1 MLEKINSPEDLK
13 KLNIEE
19 KEQLAKEIREYI
31 LNVVSEN
38 GGHLASNLGVVEL
51 TIALHSVFNVPTD
64 KIVWDVGH
72 QTYVHKI
79 LTGRREQLKTIRKLD
94 GLAGFPKTN
103 ESDCDCFNTGHS
115 STSISAALGMARARD
130 LEGKNN
136 SVIAVIGDGALTG
149 GMALEAL
156 NDAGY
161 SNTKMTVILNDN
173 EMSIS
178 KNIGGLNMF
187 LSKLRTKKL
196 YAKSSLSAKKVIIK
210 IPVVGKPFVKIVQRV
225 KRSIKQLII
234 PKMFF
239 EDIGFTYLGPV
250 DGHNIEQL
258 QNIMQLSKQ
267 VEAPVLIHVLTK
279 KGKGYKIAEENP
291 DKFHAT
297 SPFNIETGKPKK
309 EKKPDYSKVFGEKIV
324 EMAKKDSRIVAIT
337 ASMKDGTGLT
347 KFQKEFPNRFFD
359 MGIAEANMMSTS
371 AGMATTGKVPFASTF
386 AVFAAGRSY
395 DQIRNSICYPNLN
408 VKICS
413 THSGI
418 TVGED
423 GATHQM
429 LEDISMMRTLPNMKV
444 LSPADDIETK
454 WAIEEAYK
462 QKGPVYVRLSRL
474 ATPIIYDENQNFEFG
489 KMIQIG
495 NGIDATIFASGD
507 VLAEALKAKEILAK
521 AKGIDIRVVDV
532 HTIKPI
538 DEEMIVKCAK
548 ETKRLISIE
557 DHNVIGGLGSAISE
571 VLTSK
576 YPAKL
581 ERIGINDEFG
591 RSGKAEELVK
601 FYGLSAEK
609 IVEKFL

>member
-1 MLEKINSPEDLK
+1 MKEEKKATRQSYGETLEKLGEKYSDIVVLDADL
-13 KLNIEE
+13 
-19 KEQLAKEIREYI
+19 AT
-31 LNVVSEN
+31 
-38 GGHLASNLGVVEL
+38 A
-51 TIALHSVFNVPTD
+51 T
-64 KIVWDVGH
+64 
-72 QTYVHKI
+72 
-79 LTGRREQLKTIRKLD
+79 KTIN
-94 GLAGFPKTN
+94 F
-103 ESDCDCFNTGHS
+103 
-115 STSISAALGMARARD
+115 
-130 LEGKNN
+130 
-136 SVIAVIGDGALTG
+136 
-149 GMALEAL
+149 
-156 NDAGY
+156 
-161 SNTKMTVILNDN
+161 
-173 EMSIS
+173 
-178 KNIGGLNMF
+178 
-187 LSKLRTKKL
+187 
-196 YAKSSLSAKKVIIK
+196 AKK
-210 IPVVGKPFVKIVQRV
+210 
-225 KRSIKQLII
+225 
-234 PKMFF
+234 
-239 EDIGFTYLGPV
+239 
-250 DGHNIEQL
+250 
-258 QNIMQLSKQ
+258 
-267 VEAPVLIHVLTK
+267 
-279 KGKGYKIAEENP
+279 
-291 DKFHAT
+291 
-297 SPFNIETGKPKK
+297 
-309 EKKPDYSKVFGEKIV
+309 
-324 EMAKKDSRIVAIT
+324 
-337 ASMKDGTGLT
+337 
-347 KFQKEFPNRFFD
+347 FPERFFD

-474 ATPIIYDENQNFEFG
+474 ATPIIYDENQKFEFG

-521 AKGIDIRVVDV
+521 TKGIDIRVVDV

-538 DEEMIVKCAK
+538 DEDMIVKCAK

-591 RSGKAEELVK
+591 KSGKAEELVE

>member
-1 MLEKINSPEDLK
+1 MKEEKKATRQSYGETLEKLGEKYSDIVVLDADL
-13 KLNIEE
+13 
-19 KEQLAKEIREYI
+19 AT
-31 LNVVSEN
+31 
-38 GGHLASNLGVVEL
+38 A
-51 TIALHSVFNVPTD
+51 T
-64 KIVWDVGH
+64 
-72 QTYVHKI
+72 
-79 LTGRREQLKTIRKLD
+79 KTIN
-94 GLAGFPKTN
+94 F
-103 ESDCDCFNTGHS
+103 
-115 STSISAALGMARARD
+115 
-130 LEGKNN
+130 
-136 SVIAVIGDGALTG
+136 
-149 GMALEAL
+149 
-156 NDAGY
+156 
-161 SNTKMTVILNDN
+161 
-173 EMSIS
+173 
-178 KNIGGLNMF
+178 
-187 LSKLRTKKL
+187 
-196 YAKSSLSAKKVIIK
+196 AKK
-210 IPVVGKPFVKIVQRV
+210 
-225 KRSIKQLII
+225 
-234 PKMFF
+234 
-239 EDIGFTYLGPV
+239 
-250 DGHNIEQL
+250 
-258 QNIMQLSKQ
+258 
-267 VEAPVLIHVLTK
+267 
-279 KGKGYKIAEENP
+279 
-291 DKFHAT
+291 
-297 SPFNIETGKPKK
+297 
-309 EKKPDYSKVFGEKIV
+309 
-324 EMAKKDSRIVAIT
+324 
-337 ASMKDGTGLT
+337 
-347 KFQKEFPNRFFD
+347 FPERFFD

-408 VKICS
+408 VKICA

-474 ATPIIYDENQNFEFG
+474 ATPIIYDENQKFEFG

-521 AKGIDIRVVDV
+521 TKGIDIRVVDV

-538 DEEMIVKCAK
+538 DEDMIVKCAK

-557 DHNVIGGLGSAISE
+557 DHNVIGGVGSAISE

-581 ERIGINDEFG
+581 ERIGLNDEFG

>member
-1 MLEKINSPEDLK
+1 MKEEKKATRQSYGETLEKLGEKYLDIVVLDADL
-13 KLNIEE
+13 
-19 KEQLAKEIREYI
+19 AT
-31 LNVVSEN
+31 
-38 GGHLASNLGVVEL
+38 A
-51 TIALHSVFNVPTD
+51 T
-64 KIVWDVGH
+64 
-72 QTYVHKI
+72 
-79 LTGRREQLKTIRKLD
+79 KTINF
-94 GLAGFPKTN
+94 A
-103 ESDCDCFNTGHS
+103 
-115 STSISAALGMARARD
+115 
-130 LEGKNN
+130 
-136 SVIAVIGDGALTG
+136 
-149 GMALEAL
+149 
-156 NDAGY
+156 
-161 SNTKMTVILNDN
+161 
-173 EMSIS
+173 
-178 KNIGGLNMF
+178 
-187 LSKLRTKKL
+187 
-196 YAKSSLSAKKVIIK
+196 
-210 IPVVGKPFVKIVQRV
+210 
-225 KRSIKQLII
+225 
-234 PKMFF
+234 
-239 EDIGFTYLGPV
+239 
-250 DGHNIEQL
+250 
-258 QNIMQLSKQ
+258 
-267 VEAPVLIHVLTK
+267 
-279 KGKGYKIAEENP
+279 
-291 DKFHAT
+291 
-297 SPFNIETGKPKK
+297 
-309 EKKPDYSKVFGEKIV
+309 
-324 EMAKKDSRIVAIT
+324 
-337 ASMKDGTGLT
+337 
-347 KFQKEFPNRFFD
+347 KEFPNRFFD
-359 MGIAEANMMSTS
+359 MGISEQDMISTA
-371 AGMATTGKVPFASTF
+371 AGLSTCGKIPYASTF
-386 AVFAAGRSY
+386 AVFAAGRAY
-395 DQIRNSICYPNLN
+395 DQIRNSVAYPNLN
-408 VKICS
+408 VKICA

-521 AKGIDIRVVDV
+521 TKGIDIRVVDV

-538 DEEMIVKCAK
+538 DEDMIVKCAK

-591 RSGKAEELVK
+591 RSGKAEELVE